1 MQSGNLRYPPVRF
14 MRIIEPSP
22 NSLNRA
28 SKRLEMMVSKQ
39 TTRVAAVSSR
49 LEWRI
54 DHFEKLMKLMKN
66 GQNLISK
73 QFACSTCPSVIWELH
88 VYPNGKREEDVN
100 NVSFFLRQVGLQ
112 RGEDPVMTEF
122 QIYALDASDCRISVC
137 RDTKDFSNQ
146 QGRGKFQVQRD
157 KMLTALRPD
166 GSLLLFC
173 EVEFLPPGIKLNVEK
188 EDDEIVEETNL
199 DSSVWVQESL
209 REMWQQETFTD
220 CIIQVGSARMN
231 AHRCILAQHSVVF
244 RSMFAQKSMLEAQNG
259 QISITDSRPEYV
271 RAMLQFIYTGSVDK
285 SALENFAEGI
295 LAIADKY
302 AVMPLKEQCERYM
315 TSIICAKNIANL
327 CLIADTYFGSYLKK
341 ACIKYISSNHK
352 TFLRSPEWKELK
364 AVRGQLANELLEAVL
379 DQNGSEGIDLSS
391 SFETGG
397 TTEPITGGGAAGST
411 GGSGGGTSGSSL
423 SMSTPASLYG
433 VGVFSPSSNISRNN
447 STSALAS
454 FSLNTSGGTSTSSS
468 LPSVSNSTA
477 ASSSLICASQP
488 SQSIVC
494 PTSSSA
500 LSTPTTSSST
510 TNANNVENNAST
522 SSSSSNSQPMQQAQ
536 AEEDSRAPV
545 RKRPRR
551 KI

>member
-1 MQSGNLRYPPVRF
+1 
-14 MRIIEPSP
+14 
-22 NSLNRA
+22 
-28 SKRLEMMVSKQ
+28 
-39 TTRVAAVSSR
+39 
-49 LEWRI
+49 
-54 DHFEKLMKLMKN
+54 
-66 GQNLISK
+66 
-73 QFACSTCPSVIWELH
+73 
-88 VYPNGKREEDVN
+88 
-100 NVSFFLRQVGLQ
+100 
-112 RGEDPVMTEF
+112 
-122 QIYALDASDCRISVC
+122 
-137 RDTKDFSNQ
+137 
-146 QGRGKFQVQRD
+146 
-157 KMLTALRPD
+157 
-166 GSLLLFC
+166 
-173 EVEFLPPGIKLNVEK
+173 
-188 EDDEIVEETNL
+188 
-199 DSSVWVQESL
+199 
-209 REMWQQETFTD
+209 
-220 CIIQVGSARMN
+220 MN

-315 TSIICAKNIANL
+315 TSIICKNFF
-327 CLIADTYFGSYLKK
+327 CLLKYSHISK
-341 ACIKYISSNHK
+341 WYIECFRACIKYISSNHK

-536 AEEDSRAPV
+536 AEEDSRAPTNYEDSSSSLICASQPSQSIV
-545 RKRPRR
+545 CPTSSSALSTPTTSSSTTNANNVENNASTSSSSSNPQPTQQAQAEEDSRAPDSQYLGVFNDQA

>member
-14 MRIIEPSP
+14 MRIIEPTP
-22 NSLNRA
+22 NSLNRT
-28 SKRLEMMVSKQ
+28 SRRLEIMVSKQ

-188 EDDEIVEETNL
+188 EDDEIVEETNM

-397 TTEPITGGGAAGST
+397 TTEPSTGGGGAGST
-411 GGSGGGTSGSSL
+411 GGSGGGGSTGSSL

-477 ASSSLICASQP
+477 ASSSLIYASQP
-488 SQSIVC
+488 SQVC
-494 PTSSSA
+494 STSSSA

-522 SSSSSNSQPMQQAQ
+522 SSSSSNPQPTQQAQ
-536 AEEDSRAPV
+536 AEEDSRVPV

>member
-14 MRIIEPSP
+14 MRIIESTP
-22 NSLNRA
+22 NSLNRT
-28 SKRLEMMVSKQ
+28 SRRLEIMVSKQ

-188 EDDEIVEETNL
+188 EDDEIVEETNM

-397 TTEPITGGGAAGST
+397 TTEPSTGGGGAGST
-411 GGSGGGTSGSSL
+411 GGSGGGGSSGSSL

-477 ASSSLICASQP
+477 ASSSLIYASQP
-488 SQSIVC
+488 SQVC

-522 SSSSSNSQPMQQAQ
+522 SSSSSNPQPTQQAQ

>member
-66 GQNLISK
+66 GQNLIM
-73 QFACSTCPSVIWELH
+73 
-88 VYPNGKREEDVN
+88 
-100 NVSFFLRQVGLQ
+100 GLQ

-391 SFETGG
+391 
-397 TTEPITGGGAAGST
+397 
-411 GGSGGGTSGSSL
+411 
-423 SMSTPASLYG
+423 TPASLYG

-477 ASSSLICASQP
+477 ASSSLIYASQP

-522 SSSSSNSQPMQQAQ
+522 SSSSSNSQPVQQAQ

>member
-14 MRIIEPSP
+14 MRIIESTP
-22 NSLNRA
+22 NSLNRT
-28 SKRLEMMVSKQ
+28 SRRLEIMVSKQ

-188 EDDEIVEETNL
+188 EDDEIVEEANM

-302 AVMPLKEQCERYM
+302 A
-315 TSIICAKNIANL
+315 
-327 CLIADTYFGSYLKK
+327 

-397 TTEPITGGGAAGST
+397 TTEPSTGGGGAGST
-411 GGSGGGTSGSSL
+411 GGSGGGGSTGSSL
-423 SMSTPASLYG
+423 SMSTPANLYG

-477 ASSSLICASQP
+477 GSQLFLIKKKLFKASSSLLYASQP
-488 SQSIVC
+488 SQVC

-522 SSSSSNSQPMQQAQ
+522 SSSSSNPQPTQQAQ

>member
-14 MRIIEPSP
+14 MRIVEPTP
-22 NSLNRA
+22 NPLNRT
-28 SKRLEMMVSKQ
+28 SRRLEMMVSKQ

-188 EDDEIVEETNL
+188 EDDEIVEDANL

-341 ACIKYISSNHK
+341 ACIKYISANHK

-364 AVRGQLANELLEAVL
+364 AVRGQLANELLESVL

-391 SFETGG
+391 SFEGGG
-397 TTEPITGGGAAGST
+397 TTEAIT
-411 GGSGGGTSGSSL
+411 GGGTSGAGGSSSSL
-423 SMSTPASLYG
+423 NMSTPANLYG
-433 VGVFSPSSNISRNN
+433 VGVFSPTSNISRNN

-468 LPSVSNSTA
+468 LPSASNSAT
-477 ASSSLICASQP
+477 ASSSLIYAPQP

-494 PTSSSA
+494 PTQTTTA
-500 LSTPTTSSST
+500 LSSNPTTSSSSST
-510 TNANNVENNAST
+510 TNAANNAET
-522 SSSSSNSQPMQQAQ
+522 ASSSSSSSSASQPMQQA
-536 AEEDSRAPV
+536 EEDSRTPV

>member
-22 NSLNRA
+22 NSLNRS

-391 SFETGG
+391 SFEGGG
-397 TTEPITGGGAAGST
+397 TTEPITVGGAAST
-411 GGSGGGTSGSSL
+411 GVSGGGGTSGSSL
-423 SMSTPASLYG
+423 TPASLYG

-488 SQSIVC
+488 SQSIKMPALPLFTYTDTLFRFSFPRVSSRYHRD
-494 PTSSSA
+494 PT
-500 LSTPTTSSST
+500 
-510 TNANNVENNAST
+510 
-522 SSSSSNSQPMQQAQ
+522 
-536 AEEDSRAPV
+536 
-545 RKRPRR
+545 
-551 KI
+551 